1 MSASYGKLNETL
13 SIYGL
18 TNVIKTA
25 THFGNSRNS
34 LLDPILV
41 SESCKCTE
49 ASVINTDASLSD
61 HAACTANFEIPFNF
75 SKCYKRDVWIY
86 KRADFDRFNKLIS
99 NTNWAVLLS
108 TCGSLDQA
116 CELFTK
122 MYLEFA
128 KGTIPTKSVTI
139 RPSDKPWMTSELRHT
154 LRERLHKTYKRSQL
168 NSDLIKFKH
177 QRNTVNNM
185 RKHVRLHFYENVDGI
200 IESLH
205 ASDPKSYWRLIKRL
219 NLGRVTI
226 SLFF

>member
-1 MSASYGKLNETL
+1 MS
-13 SIYGL
+13 
-18 TNVIKTA
+18 NVIKTA
-25 THFGNSRNS
+25 TRFGNSRNI
-34 LLDPILV
+34 LLDPKRL
-41 SESCKCTE
+41 SEACKCTQ

-61 HAACTANFEIPFNF
+61 HAACTANIEISLNF

-86 KRADFDRFNKLIS
+86 KRADFDRFNELIS

-128 KGTIPTKSVTI
+128 KGTIPSKSVTI
-139 RPSDKPWMTSELRHT
+139 RPSDKPWMTSELRHAIR

-185 RKHVRLHFYENVDGI
+185 RNMSAYIFMRTLM
-200 IESLH
+200 
-205 ASDPKSYWRLIKRL
+205 A
-219 NLGRVTI
+219 
-226 SLFF
+226 